1 MITYDLN
8 EASNVAIV
16 NMSGKILGGPDSI
29 KVNEI
34 MHELLDKNYSNVV
47 MDLSAVDV
55 MNSSG
60 LGIIIQSANLL
71 KQKSGAIKLANVSK
85 KIESLLV
92 ITKLNTV
99 FDTYE
104 TVEAAIESF

>member
-1 MITYDLN
+1 MITVEIN
-8 EASNVAIV
+8 EEKNIAIV
-16 NMSGKILGGPDSI
+16 NMSGKILGGPDGI
-29 KVNEI
+29 RVNEI
-34 MHELLDKNYSNVV
+34 MNDLLDQNISNVV
-47 MDLSAVDV
+47 MDLNAVDI

-104 TVEAAIESF
+104 TVEEAMNSF

>member
-1 MITYDLN
+1 MITVDVN
-8 EASNVAIV
+8 EEKNVAVV

-34 MHELLDKNYSNVV
+34 MHDLIDKNVINVV
-47 MDLSAVDV
+47 IDLSAVDV

-71 KQKSGAIKLANVSK
+71 KQKSGSIKLANVSK

-99 FDTYE
+99 FDTYD
-104 TVEAAIESF
+104 TVEAAINTF